1 MSMQVNSNSM
11 YAYSP
16 AATSTST
23 AISSTSNKPSYGDI
37 VDKISDEY
45 DQLSPEEQRN
55 ARLYVGGEVESYK
68 QKQQAEIDAKRNTVV
83 GVSAVNHQQNLLD
96 IYYTSS
102 TGNETKSSESNPVS
116 YKALESI
123 NSNLEQQKQVNQQLA
138 IAEFYAKYGGSSGS
152 DPQPEPYQPVS
163 IAV

>member
-16 AATSTST
+16 RATSAST
-23 AISSTSNKPSYGDI
+23 AISSTSNTPSYGDI
-37 VDKISDEY
+37 VDEISNEY
-45 DQLSPEEQRN
+45 DQLTPEEQRN
-55 ARLYVGGEVESYK
+55 ARLYVGGEIENYQ
-68 QKQQAEIDAKRNTVV
+68 QKQQAEVDAKRNTVV

-102 TGNETKSSESNPVS
+102 TGNESKGSESNPVS

-138 IAEFYAKYGGSSGS
+138 IAEFYAKYGGGS
-152 DPQPEPYQPVS
+152 DAQPEPYQPVS
-163 IAV
+163 LAV

>member
-1 MSMQVNSNSM
+1 MSIAITSNSTH
-11 YAYSP
+11 AYLPS
-16 AATSTST
+16 AASTPSSIAST
-23 AISSTSNKPSYGDI
+23 TNKPSYGDI
-37 VDKISDEY
+37 VDKISDKY

-55 ARLYVGGEVESYK
+55 ARLYVSGEVESYQ
-68 QKQQAEIDAKRNTVV
+68 QKQQAEIDAKRNVVV

-116 YKALESI
+116 FKALESI

-152 DPQPEPYQPVS
+152 EPQPEPYQPIS